1 MKLKI
6 IKYTPITAKPLNYLK
21 IAVDKD
27 GDGIPQFLDC
37 NDRSAKESG
46 VLHDW
51 LQKQRL
57 LQERKHMAKLDIEP
71 TEAEQDYYTEELSK
85 SETSI
90 EDFKTKVEDRTSNWK
105 KNIKAGFKGT
115 DRNFSRIAKA
125 YDKPT
130 YQHKITQK
138 QHPQESSI
146 HLGHMRAVSYLINAP
161 TKLFGDS
168 FPHQIYPIDKTF
180 QDMRRFIH
188 QRSV

>member
-1 MKLKI
+1 MKLKPMKLKI

-105 KNIKAGFKGT
+105 KNIKEEKT
-115 DRNFSRIAKA
+115 MQINDVIK
-125 YDKPT
+125 DK
-130 YQHKITQK
+130 
-138 QHPQESSI
+138 
-146 HLGHMRAVSYLINAP
+146 
-161 TKLFGDS
+161 
-168 FPHQIYPIDKTF
+168 YPIVFMYSKVMCGVQKELD
-180 QDMRRFIH
+180 
-188 QRSV
+188 S